1 MQKFYCAPPEM
12 QALDLGA
19 APTRFSVPQLQGQK
33 MENQMFENRVHLIG
47 YLGKSP
53 EHKSTKTGRKFA
65 VLSLATQSAWKDANE
80 EWQRKVEWHRLI
92 AWNGLGEY
100 AANKLKKGDHLYV
113 EGTLV
118 SSTYE
123 KEVGKGK
130 SKTTVKITNW
140 QIKAESI
147 RKLNRAKGS
156 APAPSTSVEPAPSDI
171 PF

>member
-1 MQKFYCAPPEM
+1 MY
-12 QALDLGA
+12 
-19 APTRFSVPQLQGQK
+19 
-33 MENQMFENRVHLIG
+33 ENKVQLIG
-47 YLGKSP
+47 YLGKNP
-53 EHKSTKTGRKFA
+53 EHKNTKSDRKFA
-65 VLSLATQSAWKDANE
+65 VLSLATQRAWKDANE
-80 EWQRKVEWHRLI
+80 EWQRKVEWHRLV

-113 EGTLV
+113 EGALV

-130 SKTTVKITNW
+130 TKTTVKITNW
-140 QIKAESI
+140 QVKVESI

-156 APAPSTSVEPAPSDI
+156 APAPAPSPEPDPADI